1 MVQIVNEFAKTS
13 GQFMVIYTMENSVAL
28 FLLARIQINIEEKL
42 QEFLLIST
50 KKRLG
55 GGIHAFLYEI
65 PLRFWCCKEIFISQN
80 SWQH

>member
-55 GGIHAFLYEI
+55 GGASMHF
-65 PLRFWCCKEIFISQN
+65 FMKF
-80 SWQH
+80 H

>member
-42 QEFLLIST
+42 PEFLLIST
-50 KKRLG
+50 KKRWG
-55 GGIHAFLYEI
+55 GDIHAFLYEI
-65 PLRFWCCKEIFISQN
+65 
-80 SWQH
+80 